1 MLSFKTLNAAIE
13 EQNRKNTYNGVIT
26 IYAHGQVIFNHAYGY
41 ANRSEL
47 IPNRL
52 NTRFGI
58 ASGGKIFTAAA
69 IGRLVQEGKLSFDTP
84 VVGIVSAEFP
94 SLSDKVLV
102 RHLINHTSGIAD
114 YFDEEELD
122 DYEAFWLDKPVYTM
136 KQARDFLPLMTGQ
149 PAKFPPG
156 EKFAYNNGAFIL
168 AGLVVEKISGMVFQD
183 YIETNVFGPAYMRAS
198 GYFRTDQLP
207 QHTALGYIDDGDSW
221 RSNIFAIPIRGHGDG
236 GPYTTTAD
244 MNRFW
249 SAFFG
254 KRYFKDEVLQTMLT
268 PQIKVS
274 EDGVF
279 QYGLGCW
286 ISDAMPA
293 RAYYVVGEDPGV
305 EFYSGYFP
313 DVDLQITLTANANGA
328 LWDMVKIIRE
338 EIFGLSPTAG

>member
-1 MLSFKTLNAAIE
+1 MLSFETLNAAIE
-13 EQNRKNTYNGVIT
+13 EQNRKNTYSGVIS
-26 IYAHGQVIFNHAYGY
+26 IYAQGQIVFNHAYGY

-84 VVGIVSAEFP
+84 IKTVLDQDFP
-94 SLSDKVLV
+94 EISEAILVHHLLS
-102 RHLINHTSGIAD
+102 HTSGLAD
-114 YFDEEELD
+114 YFDEDEMD
-122 DYEAFWLDKPVYTM
+122 DYEAYWLDKPVYTM
-136 KQARDFLPLMTGQ
+136 KTAADFLPLMVDQ
-149 PAKFPPG
+149 PAKFAPG
-156 EKFAYNNGAFIL
+156 EKFAYNNGAFVL
-168 AGLVVEKISGMVFQD
+168 AGLIVEKITGQSFQE
-183 YIETNVFGPAYMRAS
+183 YVEEKIFGPAWMRAS
-198 GYFRTDQLP
+198 GYFRTNQLP
-207 QHTALGYIDDGDSW
+207 QHTALGYIDEGNTW
-221 RSNIFAIPIRGHGDG
+221 RSNIFAIPIRGQGDG

-249 SAFFG
+249 TAFFG
-254 KRYFKDEVLQTMLT
+254 QRFFKDEILQVMIT
-268 PQIKVS
+268 PHTKVS

-328 LWDMVKIIRE
+328 LWDMIKIIRE
-338 EIFGLSPTAG
+338 DIFDLSPR